1 MSGIVC
7 TSMANALPIIQL
19 ILSVALIGLILL
31 QRPVTDSG
39 ALSGGES
46 ASTHKKRGL
55 EKTIY
60 QLTFVVAILFV
71 ISSLSLLLF

>member
-1 MSGIVC
+1 
-7 TSMANALPIIQL
+7 MANALPIIQL
-19 ILSVALIGLILL
+19 VLSVLLIGLILL

-46 ASTHKKRGL
+46 ASTHVKRGL

-60 QLTFVVAILFV
+60 QVTIIVTLAYIAT
-71 ISSLSLLLF
+71 SLAALIF